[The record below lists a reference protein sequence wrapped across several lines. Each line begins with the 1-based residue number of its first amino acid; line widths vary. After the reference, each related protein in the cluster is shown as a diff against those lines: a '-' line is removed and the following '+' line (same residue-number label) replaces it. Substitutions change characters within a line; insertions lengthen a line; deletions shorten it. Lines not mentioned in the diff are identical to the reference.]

1 VSLLATALRRAV
13 CPSLVLALAAC
24 GGGNGGSGA
33 IPLGSGV
40 SSGLSPTSDGTT
52 ATTPITPAGDGTA
65 AVTSTSPAPSATPFS
80 VTGQI
85 SRLSAN
91 GFLIQARQGC
101 GYLNVVT
108 SSSTTTNLNGQKLA
122 AGAFARAWGTGSC
135 ATSLTAVAVTL
146 AVSANGPFP
155 APSGTPITSTPTTT
169 TGTGSTS
176 PATTATT
183 APASLGA
190 AGNAAG
196 FAGIVNGQS
205 WPASFRPYSASSPW
219 NIGTNGRS
227 QDSANSS
234 HLQAYLSATYTSSL
248 SAPAGPND
256 FGHPVY
262 FARAT
267 DPLVTATCSQ
277 YGCYNNNARV
287 GSISLRIP
295 AQARPAQ
302 ASDHHMGIVQPDG
315 TEVDCW
321 GASYSGGSSLSAGI
335 CSTTSVTTGSG
346 VETPSATS
354 GAALAAGVV
363 RFDELS
369 RGSIPHALFV
379 VVSCTSGVVYPG
391 TSNARACGDGAGVPV
406 GAWLH
411 LTLSDAQIDALPSS
425 TIPAAYLPILH
436 ALHNYGAFVEDTGG
450 SFSNESGAPGV
461 WFMFEDQQ
469 QYASFGQPYP
479 GASFAAAH
487 GALSIAWSALR
498 PYMEVLQHP

>member
-1 VSLLATALRRAV
+1 MSFLATALRRVV

-24 GGGNGGSGA
+24 GGGGSGA
-33 IPLGSGV
+33 VPSSVGAVSPLTDGSTTHV
-40 SSGLSPTSDGTT
+40 DGAAAP
-52 ATTPITPAGDGTA
+52 ATTSGAGTA
-65 AVTSTSPAPSATPFS
+65 SSPSPAT
-80 VTGQI
+80 
-85 SRLSAN
+85 N
-91 GFLIQARQGC
+91 
-101 GYLNVVT
+101 
-108 SSSTTTNLNGQKLA
+108 SSS
-122 AGAFARAWGTGSC
+122 
-135 ATSLTAVAVTL
+135 
-146 AVSANGPFP
+146 
-155 APSGTPITSTPTTT
+155 APV
-169 TGTGSTS
+169 
-176 PATTATT
+176 ATTATT
-183 APASLGA
+183 TTTAVSGSA
-190 AGNAAG
+190 AA

-227 QDSANSS
+227 QDSANTS
-234 HLQAYLSATYTSSL
+234 HLQAYLSANYSDSFATQ
-248 SAPAGPND
+248 AGPND

-267 DPLVTATCSQ
+267 DPQVTATCSQ
-277 YGCYNNNARV
+277 FGCFNNNARV

-302 ASDHHMGIVQPDG
+302 ASDHHMGVVQPDG

-321 GASYSGGSSLSAGI
+321 GASYSGGSSMSAGI
-335 CSTTSVTTGSG
+335 CSTNSIAGTG

-363 RFDELS
+363 RFDELT
-369 RGSIPHALFV
+369 RGSVPHALFV
-379 VVSCTSGVVYPG
+379 VVSCTNGVVYPG

-411 LTLSDAQIDALPSS
+411 LTLSDAQIDQLPSS
-425 TIPAAYLPILH
+425 AVSAAYRPILH

-461 WFMFEDQQ
+461 WFQFEDPQ
-469 QYASFGQPYP
+469 QYASFGAAYP
-479 GASFAAAH
+479 GSSFAASH

>member
-1 VSLLATALRRAV
+1 
-13 CPSLVLALAAC
+13 LAAC

-33 IPLGSGV
+33 IPVGGV
-40 SSGLSPTSDGTT
+40 SSGVSPTSDISASAPTTTT
-52 ATTPITPAGDGTA
+52 AAVGTA
-65 AVTSTSPAPSATPFS
+65 AGTSTSPAPTATPFS

-85 SRLSAN
+85 QHLNPN
-91 GFLIQARQGC
+91 GFLIQGGAGC
-101 GYLNVVT
+101 GLLNVVT

-122 AGAFARAWGTGSC
+122 AGVFARAWGTGNCS
-135 ATSLTAVAVTL
+135 TTLTASAVTL
-146 AVSANGPFP
+146 AASANGPFP
-155 APSGTPITSTPTTT
+155 APSGTPIAS
-169 TGTGSTS
+169 S
-176 PATTATT
+176 TTATGTT
-183 APASLGA
+183 ATSTTTAALSS

-205 WPASFRPYSASSPW
+205 WPASFRPYSATSPW
-219 NIGTNGRS
+219 NIGTAGRS
-227 QDSANSS
+227 QDGTNTSN
-234 HLQAYLSATYTSSL
+234 LQAYLSANYTDSL
-248 SAPAGPND
+248 STPAGPND

-262 FARAT
+262 FARAS
-267 DPLVTATCSQ
+267 DPLVTATCSSF
-277 YGCYNNNARV
+277 GCFNNNARV

-302 ASDHHMGIVQPDG
+302 ASDHHMGVVQPDG

-321 GASYSGGSSLSAGI
+321 GTSYTGGSSLSAGI
-335 CSTTSVTTGSG
+335 CATNSITGTG

-354 GAALAAGVV
+354 GAALAAGLI

-369 RGSIPHALFV
+369 RGSIPHALFA
-379 VVSCTSGVVYPG
+379 VVSCTNGVVNPG

-425 TIPAAYLPILH
+425 TVPSAYLPILH

-450 SFSNESGAPGV
+450 SFANESGAPGV
-461 WFMFEDQQ
+461 WFEFEDAQ
-469 QYASFGQPYP
+469 QYASFGAAYP
-479 GASFAAAH
+479 GTAFAAAH
-487 GALSIAWSALR
+487 GPLSIAWSALR